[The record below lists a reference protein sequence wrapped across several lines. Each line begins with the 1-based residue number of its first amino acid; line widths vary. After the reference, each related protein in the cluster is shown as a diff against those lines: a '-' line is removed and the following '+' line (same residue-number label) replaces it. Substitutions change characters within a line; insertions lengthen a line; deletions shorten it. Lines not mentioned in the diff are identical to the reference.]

1 MVASENFLV
10 PNGTFII
17 ELVLFLVVLGV
28 MTRFVLPPIT
38 KAMAER
44 REQLRKATEEA
55 EEGEDL
61 LKESERIYRAKI
73 DEARQESRSLIEQ
86 ATRAGEQVRAEMQ
99 SRAKHE
105 YDQAMAQA
113 SADIERATRQATEE
127 LQRQVA
133 DLVVET
139 TRKALG
145 REVDPEL
152 RRSLVGEAAAG
163 AESHV

>member
-17 ELVLFLVVLGV
+17 ELVLFLMVLGV
-28 MTRFVLPPIT
+28 LTKFVLPPIT

-44 REQLRKATEEA
+44 QEQLRKASEEA

-61 LKESERIYRAKI
+61 LKQAEREYRTKI
-73 DEARQESRSLIEQ
+73 DEARQQSRALIEQ
-86 ATRAGEQVRAEMQ
+86 ATRAGEQLRTEMQ
-99 SRAKHE
+99 ARAKQE
-105 YDQAMAQA
+105 YDQAMAEA
-113 SADIERATRQATEE
+113 SADIERATRRATEE

-133 DLVVET
+133 DLVVEASS
-139 TRKALG
+139 KALG

-152 RRSLVGEAAAG
+152 RRTLADEAVAG